1 TSSALS
7 STIRIRKSL
16 APACTGWKPWTASSL
31 PASATRAWRRA
42 SSSAALVS
50 SSAATAYST
59 STVAPRASNPEVSA
73 RPSAGSDAQPE
84 SHRQSKAGTIP
95 AFIRKCMFSPYKTTL
110 MSPARPPAPRCR
122 HPCPTCAGLEG
133 PAGGTA
139 SPRSLRRRR
148 PYFPVL
154 PAPAQADAAVEPVA
168 ASAEVGSCPE
178 EQLRVAGH
186 QGQRRLGT
194 AVVVVRGIDRRMAL
208 AVQPQHAAVVALA
221 LVHRVHA
228 QARHQG
234 RAADLAAAAEAHAH
248 PGLQAGGRVELRLHQ
263 RRLEVIH
270 AGADPAGAGHRLQP
284 QALAEAQAGI
294 DAGAVG
300 RAFDAA
306 AKLGLAGTQLALEV
320 VELGQAVDEEA
331 AADMAAID
339 AEVGA
344 VQVVAAAA
352 VA

>member
-1 TSSALS
+1 
-7 STIRIRKSL
+7 SL

-50 SSAATAYST
+50 SSAGTAYST

-84 SHRQSKAGTIP
+84 SHRQSKAGRTP
-95 AFIRKCMFSPYKTTL
+95 AFVRKCMFPPVERFS
-110 MSPARPPAPRCR
+110 MPARPPASRSR
-122 HPCPTCAGLEG
+122 RPCPTGAGPEG

-154 PAPAQADAAVEPVA
+154 PAPAQSDAAVEAVA

-208 AVQPQHAAVVALA
+208 AVQPQHGAVVALA
-221 LVHRVHA
+221 LVHRVPA

-248 PGLQAGGRVELRLHQ
+248 PGLQAGGRVELRLDQ

-270 AGADPAGAGHRLQP
+270 AGADPAGAGHRLKP

-306 AKLGLAGTQLALEV
+306 AKLG
-320 VELGQAVDEEA
+320 
-331 AADMAAID
+331 
-339 AEVGA
+339 
-344 VQVVAAAA
+344 
-352 VA
+352 